1 MIIYIYIISLSL
13 FLSLSLSLNTII
25 PSHTI
30 TGENMWEPQ
39 IFAKGIDIWIYRP
52 LSGSIFHPQCLHAG
66 SPSVGKP
73 GMEGLQTWR
82 APKLRA
88 LRSKRS
94 KHAGVDSNTTEQA
107 EQ

>member
-1 MIIYIYIISLSL
+1 
-13 FLSLSLSLNTII
+13 
-25 PSHTI
+25 
-30 TGENMWEPQ
+30 MWETQ
-39 IFAKGIDIWIYRP
+39 IFAKGIAIWIYRP

-66 SPSVGKP
+66 SFSVGKP

-88 LRSKRS
+88 LRSK
-94 KHAGVDSNTTEQA
+94 HAGFDSNTTEQA

>member
-1 MIIYIYIISLSL
+1 
-13 FLSLSLSLNTII
+13 
-25 PSHTI
+25 
-30 TGENMWEPQ
+30 MWEPQ
-39 IFAKGIDIWIYRP
+39 IFAKGIAIWIYRP
-52 LSGSIFHPQCLHAG
+52 LSGYSGSIFHPQCLHAG

-88 LRSKRS
+88 LRSK
-94 KHAGVDSNTTEQA
+94 HAGVDNSNTTEQA